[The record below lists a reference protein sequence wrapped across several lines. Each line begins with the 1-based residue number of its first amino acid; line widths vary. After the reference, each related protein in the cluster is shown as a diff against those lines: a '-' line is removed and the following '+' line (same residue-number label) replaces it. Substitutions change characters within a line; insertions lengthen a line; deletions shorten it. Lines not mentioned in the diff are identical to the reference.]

1 MALKATIYKVNLN
14 VANMDRNYYHEHS
27 LTLAKHP
34 SENDERLMVRL
45 LAFAMY
51 ADEALAFGKGISEED
66 PTIWL
71 KDLTGNI
78 DLWIEVGKPDERI
91 ITKACGRAR
100 QVVVILYGGSTDL
113 WWKNNQE
120 AFIRRTNLTV
130 KQISNESIQA
140 MAAMAKRNM
149 DLSCNIQDDQISLMS
164 AEATLN
170 IEPVVLLKSKL

>member
-14 VANMDRNYYHEHS
+14 VANMDRNYYQQHL

-51 ADEALAFGKGISEED
+51 AEEALAFGKGISEED
-66 PTIWL
+66 PTVWL
-71 KDLTGNI
+71 KNMTGDI

-91 ITKACGRAR
+91 ITKACGRAK
-100 QVVVILYGGSTDL
+100 QVVLILYGASTDS
-113 WWKNNQE
+113 WWKSNHE
-120 AFIRRTNLTV
+120 VFIRKTNLTI
-130 KQISNESIQA
+130 KQLPYASIQA

-149 DLSCNIQDDQISLMS
+149 DLDCNIQDGQIFLMS
-164 AEATLN
+164 DEATLN
-170 IEPVVLLKSKL
+170 IEPVVLLQSK

>member
-14 VANMDRNYYHEHS
+14 VANMDRNYYQQHS

-120 AFIRRTNLTV
+120 AFIRRTNLTL
-130 KQISNESIQA
+130 KQIPNESIQA

-149 DLSCNIQDDQISLMS
+149 DLSCNIQDDQISLMTD
-164 AEATLN
+164 EATLN
-170 IEPVVLLKSKL
+170 IEPVVLLQSK

>member
-14 VANMDRNYYHEHS
+14 VANMDRNYYQQHP
-27 LTLAKHP
+27 LTLARHP

-66 PTIWL
+66 PTVWL
-71 KDLTGNI
+71 KNMTGNI

-91 ITKACGRAR
+91 INKACGRAR
-100 QVVVILYGGSTDL
+100 QVVLILYGASTDS

-120 AFIRRTNLTV
+120 AFIRKTNLTV
-130 KQISNESIQA
+130 KQLPYESVQA

-149 DLSCNIQDDQISLMS
+149 DLDCNIQDGQIFLMS
-164 AEATLN
+164 EEATLN
-170 IEPVVLLKSKL
+170 IEPVVLLQPK